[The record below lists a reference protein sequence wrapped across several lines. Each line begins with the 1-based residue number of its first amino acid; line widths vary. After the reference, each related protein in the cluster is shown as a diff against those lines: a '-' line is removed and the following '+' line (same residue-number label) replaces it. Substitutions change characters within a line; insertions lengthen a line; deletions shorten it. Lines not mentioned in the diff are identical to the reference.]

1 MRYLPLAMLLS
12 LSTPAFAEEI
22 CPSVSSDVAQAFTEA
37 VSAIDNMD
45 MGAFES
51 ARDRGREA
59 LGCLSGLIAPRD
71 AAAHHRLEALDAF
84 VRGEQE
90 QATAAFRRANTL
102 DPEFELPDSIAP
114 VGHPLLS
121 LIHI

>member
-45 MGAFES
+45 MCAFES

-59 LGCLSGLIAPRD
+59 LGCLS
-71 AAAHHRLEALDAF
+71 
-84 VRGEQE
+84 
-90 QATAAFRRANTL
+90 
-102 DPEFELPDSIAP
+102 
-114 VGHPLLS
+114 
-121 LIHI
+121 